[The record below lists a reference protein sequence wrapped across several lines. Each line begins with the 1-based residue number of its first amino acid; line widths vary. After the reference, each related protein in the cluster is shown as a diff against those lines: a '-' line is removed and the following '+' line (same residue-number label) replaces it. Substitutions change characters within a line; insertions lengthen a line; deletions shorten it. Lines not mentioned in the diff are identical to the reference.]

1 MSLVQLYKRDEY
13 GFFSVKPSNY
23 LMAVTMPHILE
34 RYDSLVKPIDDDIF
48 IGVCSMQLFE
58 GINRPVKKAF
68 KNQFNGRF
76 DPATLLKNSLIFYR
90 PNFIM
95 TPSIGTQLQEL
106 SEPASLVR
114 VLAGQNLV
122 PTPEEMRNRKRA
134 VFGNAYFE
142 SHQLDE
148 KEEWYC
154 TACGSFSSFDFNQKK
169 TFPSSQM
176 PLIRFK
182 DVYCKRGRDKTTTR
196 QLTPTKGTFSK
207 KGFSESVKAG
217 RDS

>member
-122 PTPEEMRNRKRA
+122 PTHPKRCETEKEPCLAMPISKATSSMRKRNGIVQPA
-134 VFGNAYFE
+134 VHFQVLISIKKKPFQVLKCH
-142 SHQLDE
+142 SFDSRT
-148 KEEWYC
+148 C
-154 TACGSFSSFDFNQKK
+154 TAKGDA
-169 TFPSSQM
+169 
-176 PLIRFK
+176 
-182 DVYCKRGRDKTTTR
+182 TR
-196 QLTPTKGTFSK
+196 QPRGN
-207 KGFSESVKAG
+207 
-217 RDS
+217 